1 MPYCAAAGPGGGQG
15 AEWRGRGGWG
25 LLYCAELCRALH
37 LGAAGGEG
45 GGDGAGDGSPFLG
58 TALPPRP
65 GADSRVEAGG
75 PRRAALGRAC
85 GGSGHWVG
93 AAGGGGARE
102 ARALRRGTR
111 APSVLPP
118 APAVPR
124 APGRA
129 ALLSELGSS
138 DPLLG
143 GGSRRY
149 PTDEA
154 AAAEDS
160 HRGIAV
166 QKVTGGSAA
175 FRTSSSAPPFLLR
188 FAGLRVSAA
197 ARPRASSVPRPL
209 CGPALRPERG
219 AG

>member
-1 MPYCAAAGPGGGQG
+1 MGLEAAAPSSAPRYRRGP
-15 AEWRGRGGWG
+15 ERTVERRRGGRAVPLW
-25 LLYCAELCRALH
+25 AEPVADPDTGSGRP
-37 LGAAGGEG
+37 AA
-45 GGDGAGDGSPFLG
+45 
-58 TALPPRP
+58 
-65 GADSRVEAGG
+65 
-75 PRRAALGRAC
+75 AALGKRGLC
-85 GGSGHWVG
+85 GVELG
-93 AAGGGGARE
+93 RLLFC
-102 ARALRRGTR
+102 RPPPPCL
-111 APSVLPP
+111 VL
-118 APAVPR
+118 
-124 APGRA
+124 RA
-129 ALLSELGSS
+129 ARRFSELGSS